1 MAKKAGK
8 KSLAQLEERLGYKFK
23 DTGRLRHALSH
34 SSALDAGIVEETN
47 QRLEFLGDRV
57 LGLVMAEWLM
67 EDFPQAEEGELAMR
81 LNALVRKEACA
92 QVAEAVDLGAHLLL
106 GTSEQRG
113 GGRKKLA
120 ILGDACEAV
129 IAAIYI
135 DGGYEAAK
143 TFIRSQWAG
152 MASLP
157 EHARPDAKT
166 TLQEWAQ
173 GQGAGLPR
181 YHEVAREGPAH
192 APVFTVEVRVKG
204 VEPVE
209 ASGRN
214 KRQAEQNAAE
224 TMLIGLGVWEAPSD
238 ENE

>member
-8 KSLAQLEERLGYKFK
+8 KSLAQLEDRLGYKFK

-81 LNALVRKEACA
+81 FNALVRKETCA
-92 QVAEAVDLGAHLLL
+92 QVAAAVDLGEHLLL

-129 IAAIYI
+129 IAAIYV
-135 DGGYEAAK
+135 DGGYEPARA
-143 TFIRSQWAG
+143 FIRSHWADI
-152 MASLP
+152 ASLP
-157 EHARPDAKT
+157 QHARPDPKT
-166 TLQEWAQ
+166 ALQEWAQ
-173 GQGAGLPR
+173 AQGGGLPR
-181 YHEVAREGPAH
+181 YQEVAREGPAH
-192 APVFTVEVRVKG
+192 APVFTIEVKVKG
-204 VEPVE
+204 AEPTR
-209 ASGRN
+209 ASGSS

-224 TMLIGLGVWEAPSD
+224 TMLIGLGVWEAH
-238 ENE
+238 E

>member
-1 MAKKAGK
+1 MTKKAGK
-8 KSLAQLEERLGYKFK
+8 KNLARLEESLGYNFK

-34 SSALDAGIVEETN
+34 SSALDAGIVEQTN

-67 EDFPQAEEGELAMR
+67 EDFPQAEEGELATR

-92 QVAEAVDLGAHLLL
+92 EVAEAVDLGSYLLL
-106 GTSEQRG
+106 GASEQKG
-113 GGRKKLA
+113 GGRRKLA

-129 IAAIYI
+129 IAAIYL
-135 DGGYEAAK
+135 DGGYEPARC
-143 TFIRSQWAG
+143 FIRTHWAG

-166 TLQEWAQ
+166 ALQEWAQ
-173 GQGAGLPR
+173 AQGVGLPR
-181 YHEVAREGPAH
+181 YQEIEREGPPH
-192 APVFTVEVRVKG
+192 APVFTMQVSISG
-204 VEPVE
+204 VDPVS
-209 ASGRN
+209 ATGSS

-224 TMLIGLGVWEAPSD
+224 SMLIGIGEWEAH
-238 ENE
+238 E

>member
-1 MAKKAGK
+1 MTKKAGK
-8 KSLAQLEERLGYKFK
+8 QNLAQLEERLGYKFK

-34 SSALDAGIVEETN
+34 SSALDAGIVEQTN

-92 QVAEAVDLGAHLLL
+92 EVAEAVDLGPHLLL

-129 IAAIYI
+129 IAAIYL
-135 DGGYEAAK
+135 DGGYEAARR
-143 TFIRSQWAG
+143 FIRSHWED

-166 TLQEWAQ
+166 ALQEWAQ
-173 GQGAGLPR
+173 AQGAGLPR
-181 YHEVAREGPAH
+181 YQEIEREGPPH
-192 APVFTVEVRVKG
+192 APVFTMEVSISG
-204 VEPVE
+204 VEP
-209 ASGRN
+209 AQATGTS

-224 TMLIGLGVWEAPSD
+224 AMLIGIGEWEAH
-238 ENE
+238 E

>member
-1 MAKKAGK
+1 MTKKAGK

-92 QVAEAVDLGAHLLL
+92 QVAEAVDLGPHLLL

-129 IAAIYI
+129 IAAIYL
-135 DGGYEAAK
+135 DGGYDPAK
-143 TFIRSQWAG
+143 AFIRTHWAD

-157 EHARPDAKT
+157 HHARPDAKT
-166 TLQEWAQ
+166 ALQEWAQ
-173 GQGAGLPR
+173 ARGSGLPR
-181 YHEVAREGPAH
+181 YQEIAREGPPH
-192 APVFTVEVRVKG
+192 EPVFTIEVSIKG
-204 VEPVE
+204 LDPVE
-209 ASGRN
+209 ATGSS

-224 TMLIGLGVWEAPSD
+224 NMLIGLGVWEAH
-238 ENE
+238 E